1 MFSHILLCYLL
12 LYFYWLNSLKHL
24 FVCLGYSRIAFAAAQ
39 PLSLSLL
46 IQGQSQ
52 NSSDLVLVFK
62 IFKGQPRPF
71 WSSFQPNVP
80 IFCVILRWKFFLSFL
95 ESWGVSLRIKVPP
108 KIHKSSTED
117 PQKLHRRST
126 KVPQKNLLSPKGL
139 FYMSIPS
146 KVNVFTHDGTGRCLL
161 LAC

>member
-1 MFSHILLCYLL
+1 MRTSCTIKGSGTKNNLTIQ
-12 LYFYWLNSLKHL
+12 WLGTKNSLPPSAGCATKTKTML
-24 FVCLGYSRIAFAAAQ
+24 FLTQI
-39 PLSLSLL
+39 
-46 IQGQSQ
+46 
-52 NSSDLVLVFK
+52 LVLVFW
-62 IFKGQPRPF
+62 FSNGQPRPIR
-71 WSSFQPNVP
+71 SSFQPNVP